1 MIDIIVN
8 RTQHLPYSRS
18 TFREIDDVGHRGCFA
33 GFARGGF
40 ARGVASNVV
49 VAASRRRLG
58 VGAASIALDI
68 GRLLAIDDHWTVI
81 VAVKSV

>member
-33 GFARGGF
+33 GF